1 MEFSRTKRFV
11 VAALAGATLAMTAT
25 GAIAAQCGNGPE
37 GFDRWLGEFKQ
48 EAAAAGI
55 RPAVINAAFAEA
67 AYDRR
72 VIGLDRN
79 QKHFKVSFEK
89 FIANRVSSGR
99 ISKGRQMMRT
109 HANTLRRIEA
119 QFGVPGEIVIAIWG
133 METDYG
139 AVRGNTPALRAL
151 STLAYDCRRTGFFS
165 RQLMD
170 ALRVIQRGDLT
181 PQQMRGAWA
190 GEVGQAQFMP
200 SAYYNYAIDYD
211 GSGRAD
217 LINSSTDTLGSVAN
231 YLKGH
236 GWVRGAGYHPGQPNF
251 AVMREWNKAE
261 VYARALGYFADK
273 LKD

>member
-1 MEFSRTKRFV
+1 MDLSGTKNFV
-11 VAALAGATLAMTAT
+11 IAAIAGATLAMVAT
-25 GAIAAQCGNGPE
+25 GASAAQCGNGPE
-37 GFDRWLGEFKQ
+37 GFDAWLGQFKQ

-55 RPAVINAAFAEA
+55 RPAVINAAFADV

-72 VIGLDRN
+72 IIGHDRN
-79 QKHFKVSFEK
+79 QKHFKVSFEQ
-89 FIANRVSSGR
+89 FIANRVSPGR
-99 ISKGRQMMRT
+99 IAKGRQMMRT
-109 HANTLRRIEA
+109 HANTLRRIES
-119 QFGVPGEIVIAIWG
+119 QFGVPGEIVVAIWG

-139 AVRGNTPALRAL
+139 VVRGNTPAIRAL

-200 SAYYNYAIDYD
+200 SAYFNYAIDYD
-211 GSGRAD
+211 GNGRAD
-217 LINSSTDTLGSVAN
+217 MINSSTDTLGSIAN